1 MNRLGAGVPQ
11 KRRDRVYNLLPGIGD
26 FPFVL
31 SASAMVDAGRSGE
44 GMPQDRIAGR
54 KIDGRVVCRT
64 KILKI
69 ALGGVLAAFAMCAN
83 YSAARAG
90 DDDVKDESL
99 TDKIMHS
106 FGLKAPD
113 DTEYEINYS
122 ERSPLVVPPNRNLPP
137 PVLTN
142 APPAPNWPVDPE
154 VKKRAASKGDDKP
167 TPRPYDSVMNSSRP
181 LTPAELGVGR
191 STAVPAPGE
200 PEQSS
205 PSQLGEKKGSVF
217 SFDWLKKEQYGT
229 FTGEPP
235 RVSLT
240 DPPAG
245 YQTPS
250 PDQPYGITPEQ
261 KTYKPPSLGE
271 RMEPVSGAAGSPG
284 H

>member
-1 MNRLGAGVPQ
+1 V
-11 KRRDRVYNLLPGIGD
+11 
-26 FPFVL
+26 F
-31 SASAMVDAGRSGE
+31 SASAKVDAGKSGE

-54 KIDGRVVCRT
+54 KIDGREGRRT
-64 KILKI
+64 KILRI
-69 ALGGVLAAFAMCAN
+69 ALGGALAAFAMCAN

-90 DDDVKDESL
+90 DDDVKDESI

-106 FGLKAPD
+106 FGLKGPD
-113 DTEYEINYS
+113 DTDYDINYS

-137 PVLTN
+137 PVSTN
-142 APPAPNWPVDPE
+142 GPPVPSWPVDPE
-154 VKKRAASKGDDKP
+154 VKKHAASKDDDKP
-167 TPRPYDSVMNSSRP
+167 TPRPYDSVMNSSRV
-181 LTPAELGVGR
+181 LTPAELGVGGA
-191 STAVPAPGE
+191 AVPAPGA

-205 PSQLGEKKGSVF
+205 PSQLGEKKSSF
-217 SFDWLKKEQYGT
+217 LSFDWLKKEEYGT

-240 DPPAG
+240 DPPSG

-261 KTYKPPSLGE
+261 KLYKPPSLGE
-271 RMEPVSGAAGSPG
+271 RMEPQSGSASG